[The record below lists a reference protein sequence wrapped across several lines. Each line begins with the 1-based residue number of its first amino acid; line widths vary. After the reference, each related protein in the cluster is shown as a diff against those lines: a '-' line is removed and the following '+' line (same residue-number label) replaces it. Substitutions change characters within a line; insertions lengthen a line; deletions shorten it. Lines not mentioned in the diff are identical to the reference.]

1 MFKKI
6 LISFGLLYLLT
17 NFSSAEVVKKIVVK
31 NNVRIST
38 QNIINFSK
46 IDLGQDINN
55 RNLND
60 ATKLLYETSFFN
72 EIKVSL
78 SDNVLTIYVEEN
90 KIVQN
95 IEITGLSS
103 EKVTESIL
111 DQLILKK
118 KKPYNKTDAK
128 SDITTIKKSLLAEG
142 YYFASLTTLLNENEN
157 NTVDLIYEITTGK
170 KVNIKSIKFTGN
182 KVFKSN
188 KLINVIT
195 SEESRFWKFISNK
208 KYLDQRRIDLDQ
220 RLLKSFYLNN
230 GYYDVNINSVD
241 ARLTNKKDFNL
252 IFNIESGPLYKIN
265 DAKLLLPDDYDI
277 KNFEKIT
284 EQLNEVKNTKYSQNK
299 INKIA
304 KLLDDVTLF
313 REYEFI
319 TASISENVID
329 NNYIDIIFEVS
340 ESEKKYIETINILG
354 NNVTEEKVIRNNLE
368 VDEGDPYNKIL
379 TAKSINNL
387 KSLGIFKTVKVDQK
401 DSSDKNKT
409 NLDITVEEKPTGE
422 ISLGA
427 GYGTS
432 GGTIGFGVTENN
444 YLGKG
449 LKVGT
454 NIKMTDDSISVKA
467 NLFNPNYNY
476 TDRSLST
483 NIQSSST
490 DKLTANGYK
499 TTKTGAEIGTAF
511 EFLEYST
518 YAPKLLS
525 YYEDLTVNSKATDNL
540 KKQKGSTFDN
550 KFFHALVYDKR
561 NQKYQTNSGYI
572 LNLVQEIPLATK
584 DNALL
589 NGFDLTKY
597 HKFENEMLT
606 NISVFGRMINSIG
619 DEDVRLTNRIGLP
632 SAKLK
637 GFEPG
642 KVGPKDGTSFVGG
655 NYAAAINFNTTIP
668 YFFESLDT
676 ADIGYFIDAANVWGV
691 DYSSSISASNTIRSS
706 TGIAVN
712 WYTPVGPLTFSLA
725 QPLTKAS
732 TDITETFRFN
742 IGTTF

>member
-128 SDITTIKKSLLAEG
+128 TDITTIKKSLLAEG

-387 KSLGIFKTVKVDQK
+387 KSLGIFKNVKVDQK

-454 NIKMTDDSISVKA
+454 NIKITDDSLSAKLS
-467 NLFNPNYNY
+467 LFNPNYNY

-619 DEDVRLTNRIGLP
+619 DEDVRLTNRLGLP
-632 SAKLK
+632 SRKLK

-642 KVGPKDGTSFVGG
+642 KIGPKDGASYVGG
-655 NYAAAINFNTTIP
+655 NYTTAINFNSTIP

-676 ADIGYFIDAANVWGV
+676 ADVGYFIDVANVWGV
-691 DYSSSISASNTIRSS
+691 DYSSSISDSNTIRSS

>member
-1 MFKKI
+1 
-6 LISFGLLYLLT
+6 
-17 NFSSAEVVKKIVVK
+17 
-31 NNVRIST
+31 
-38 QNIINFSK
+38 
-46 IDLGQDINN
+46 
-55 RNLND
+55 
-60 ATKLLYETSFFN
+60 
-72 EIKVSL
+72 
-78 SDNVLTIYVEEN
+78 
-90 KIVQN
+90 
-95 IEITGLSS
+95 
-103 EKVTESIL
+103 
-111 DQLILKK
+111 
-118 KKPYNKTDAK
+118 
-128 SDITTIKKSLLAEG
+128 
-142 YYFASLTTLLNENEN
+142 
-157 NTVDLIYEITTGK
+157 
-170 KVNIKSIKFTGN
+170 
-182 KVFKSN
+182 
-188 KLINVIT
+188 
-195 SEESRFWKFISNK
+195 
-208 KYLDQRRIDLDQ
+208 
-220 RLLKSFYLNN
+220 
-230 GYYDVNINSVD
+230 
-241 ARLTNKKDFNL
+241 
-252 IFNIESGPLYKIN
+252 
-265 DAKLLLPDDYDI
+265 
-277 KNFEKIT
+277 
-284 EQLNEVKNTKYSQNK
+284 
-299 INKIA
+299 
-304 KLLDDVTLF
+304 
-313 REYEFI
+313 
-319 TASISENVID
+319 
-329 NNYIDIIFEVS
+329 
-340 ESEKKYIETINILG
+340 
-354 NNVTEEKVIRNNLE
+354 

>member
-128 SDITTIKKSLLAEG
+128 TDITTIKKSLLAEG

-387 KSLGIFKTVKVDQK
+387 KSLGIFKNVKVDQK

-454 NIKMTDDSISVKA
+454 NIKMTDDSISVNA

-642 KVGPKDGTSFVGG
+642 KVGPKDGTSYVGG

>member
-1 MFKKI
+1 MIKI
-6 LISFGLLYLLT
+6 LLITFSFLCLIT
-17 NFSSAEVVKKIVVK
+17 NFSSAEIVKKIVVK
-31 NNVRIST
+31 NNVRITT

-46 IDLGQDINN
+46 IELGQDVNN
-55 RNLND
+55 QNLNE
-60 ATKLLYETSFFN
+60 ATKLLYKTNFFN

-78 SDNVLTIYVEEN
+78 NENVLTIFVEEN

-95 IEITGLSS
+95 IEITGLAS
-103 EKVTESIL
+103 ENVTESIL

-128 SDITTIKKSLLAEG
+128 TDIATIKNSLLAEG
-142 YYFASLTTLLNENEN
+142 YYFATLTTLLKENEN
-157 NTVDLIYEITTGK
+157 NTIDLTYEISTGK

-182 KVFKSN
+182 KIFKSN

-195 SEESRFWKFISNK
+195 SEESKFWKFISNK

-220 RLLKSFYLNN
+220 RLLKNFYLNN
-230 GYYDVNINSVD
+230 GYYDVSINSVD
-241 ARLTNKKDFNL
+241 ARLTNKKNFNL

-265 DAKLLLPDDYDI
+265 DAKLLLPDDFDV
-277 KNFEKIT
+277 KNFEKIN
-284 EQLNEVKNTKYSQNK
+284 EELNEIKNTKYSQNK

-313 REYEFI
+313 KEYEFL

-329 NNYIDIIFEVS
+329 NNYINIVFEVS
-340 ESEKKYIETINILG
+340 ESEKKYIEKINIFG
-354 NNVTEEKVIRNNLE
+354 NNVTEERVIRNSLE

-379 TAKSINNL
+379 SAKSINNL
-387 KSLGIFKTVKVDQK
+387 KSLGIFKTVNVDQK

-409 NLDITVEEKPTGE
+409 TLDIIVEEKPTGE

-454 NIKMTDDSISVKA
+454 NIKITDSSVTAK
-467 NLFNPNYNY
+467 LSLYNPNYNY

-483 NIQSSST
+483 NIQSTAT
-490 DKLTANGYK
+490 DKLTSNGYK
-499 TTKTGAEIGTAF
+499 TEKTGAELGTSF

-525 YYEDLTVNSKATDNL
+525 YYEDLEVNSKATDNL

-550 KFFHALVYDKR
+550 KFFHAFVYDKR
-561 NQKYQTNSGYI
+561 NQKYQTSSGYI
-572 LNLVQEIPLATK
+572 LNLVQEIPLATQ
-584 DNALL
+584 DNAFL
-589 NGFDLTKY
+589 NGFDVTRY
-597 HKFENEMLT
+597 QKFENGMLT
-606 NISVFGRMINSIG
+606 NISAFGRMINSIS
-619 DEDVRLTNRIGLP
+619 DEDVRLTNRLGL
-632 SAKLK
+632 SSKKLK

-642 KVGPKDGTSFVGG
+642 SIGPKDGTSYVGG
-655 NYAAAINFNTTIP
+655 NYTAAINFNTTLP

-691 DYSSSISASNTIRSS
+691 DYSSSIDDSNTIRTS

-712 WYTPVGPLTFSLA
+712 WYTPIGPLTFSLA

>member
-6 LISFGLLYLLT
+6 LISFGLLCLLT
-17 NFSSAEVVKKIVVK
+17 NFSNADVVKKIVVK

-55 RNLND
+55 RNLNE

-78 SDNVLTIYVEEN
+78 NDNVLTIYVEEN

-118 KKPYNKTDAK
+118 KNPYNKTDAK
-128 SDITTIKKSLLAEG
+128 TDIATIKKSLLAEG
-142 YYFASLTTLLNENEN
+142 YYFGSLTTLLNENEN
-157 NTVDLIYEITTGK
+157 NTIDLIYEISTGK

-195 SEESRFWKFISNK
+195 SEESKFWKFISNK
-208 KYLDQRRIDLDQ
+208 KYLDQRRLDLDQ

-252 IFNIESGPLYKIN
+252 IFNIESGPMYKIN
-265 DAKLLLPDDYDI
+265 DGKLLLPDDYNI

-284 EQLNEVKNTKYSQNK
+284 EQLNEIKDTKYSQNK

-379 TAKSINNL
+379 SAKSINNL

-454 NIKMTDDSISVKA
+454 NIKITDDSLSAKLS
-467 NLFNPNYNY
+467 LFNPNYNY

-490 DKLTANGYK
+490 DKLTSNGYK
-499 TTKTGAEIGTAF
+499 TKKTGAEIGTSF

-561 NQKYQTNSGYI
+561 NQKYQTSSGYI

-589 NGFDLTKY
+589 NGFDVTKY

-619 DEDVRLTNRIGLP
+619 DKDVRLTNRLGLP
-632 SAKLK
+632 SRKLK

-642 KVGPKDGTSFVGG
+642 KIGPKDGASYVGG
-655 NYAAAINFNTTIP
+655 NYTTAINFNSTIP

-676 ADIGYFIDAANVWGV
+676 ADIGYFIDVANVWGV
-691 DYSSSISASNTIRSS
+691 DYSSSISDSNTIRSS

>member
-6 LISFGLLYLLT
+6 LISFGLLCLLT
-17 NFSSAEVVKKIVVK
+17 NFSNADVVKKIVVK

-128 SDITTIKKSLLAEG
+128 TDITTIKKSLLAEG

-284 EQLNEVKNTKYSQNK
+284 EQLNEIKNTKYSQNK

-387 KSLGIFKTVKVDQK
+387 KSLGIFKNVKVDQK

-454 NIKMTDDSISVKA
+454 NIKITDDSLSAKLS
-467 NLFNPNYNY
+467 LFNPNYNY

-642 KVGPKDGTSFVGG
+642 KVGPKDGTSYVGG

>member
-572 LNLVQEIPLATK
+572 LQLVQEIPLATK